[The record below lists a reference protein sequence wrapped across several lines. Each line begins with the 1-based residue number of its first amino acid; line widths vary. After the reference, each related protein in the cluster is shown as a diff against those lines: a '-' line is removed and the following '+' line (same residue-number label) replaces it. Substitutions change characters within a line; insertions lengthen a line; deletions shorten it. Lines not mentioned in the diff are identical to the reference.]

1 MSILKAVLKDQL
13 FEWQKILLFSKG
25 KFSLS
30 LLIISQFDVTFLCL
44 LFFSFKQHT
53 LMFFKTA
60 SIFIVLWLAFFTN
73 QYSTD
78 ISIHMYLFPL
88 HWTSQSLFFQ
98 LLFPFRF
105 LLFKQCCGNHACR
118 YMHALFCIM
127 LLLFPQDVLFKV
139 ELLNQKGMYIL
150 NFNKF

>member
-1 MSILKAVLKDQL
+1 MDFPTPTLDCDHSPPP
-13 FEWQKILLFSKG
+13 KG
-25 KFSLS
+25 QRLDLSSPYISVPVARCGSFLRREGS
-30 LLIISQFDVTFLCL
+30 LLRNP
-44 LFFSFKQHT
+44 

-60 SIFIVLWLAFFTN
+60 SIFIVLWLAFFTY

-150 NFNKF
+150 NFNKFS